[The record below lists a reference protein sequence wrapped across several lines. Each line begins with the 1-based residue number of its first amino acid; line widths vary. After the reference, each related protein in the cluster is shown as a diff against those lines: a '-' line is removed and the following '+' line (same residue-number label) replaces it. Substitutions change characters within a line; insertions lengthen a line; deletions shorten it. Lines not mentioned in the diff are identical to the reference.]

1 MSRILRAHMSAAAAD
16 GDKPP
21 AAVHRH
27 LSNGGVPVHDA
38 DDTATESP
46 EATQQRRSVCCVST
60 LLLTL
65 THKHIHLVG
74 ERFIL
79 EIHQNSINYSY
90 TVDVSVSYRYRNV
103 DNVRIKISC
112 VLMNF

>member
-16 GDKPP
+16 GDMPA

-27 LSNGGVPVHDA
+27 LSNGGVHDA

-65 THKHIHLVG
+65 THKHIHLAG
-74 ERFIL
+74 ERFVL
-79 EIHQNSINYSY
+79 EIHQNTTNYSY
-90 TVDVSVSYRYRNV
+90 IVDVSISYRYRNV
-103 DNVRIKISC
+103 DNVKIKISC